1 MTFKNILCRTIFY
14 SMLFK
19 NGFLTISRKL
29 ENSVTLF
36 FGVNDD
42 INHTHSII
50 VYFSVSLNAMLMV
63 LKFSS
68 EVTQIRSTYFQNGGF
83 KTGNEL

>member
-29 ENSVTLF
+29 ENPVTLF
-36 FGVNDD
+36 FGVNDEMF
-42 INHTHSII
+42 HLERGGTSGTHR
-50 VYFSVSLNAMLMV
+50 MLKPIKRNILFVM
-63 LKFSS
+63 
-68 EVTQIRSTYFQNGGF
+68 R
-83 KTGNEL
+83 